1 MTDANK
7 RDQDIRLEDRENIVV
22 DVIIVARSK
31 FESTTI
37 ERDANDNIVH
47 WESVRPRR
55 TRGEVIQCA
64 VVLTIG
70 VAEAASGTVNTD
82 RPSFKRRTGRAGD
95 RASPILSG
103 PECEIEFTVAR
114 VVR

>member
-114 VVR
+114 VVQ